1 MTKRTLLAM
10 RTDENFA
17 LFWRKVSQMA
27 SNLEVSDPVL
37 PRKRK
42 TPRRFEIGGA
52 PPEFCAEPKDHYHCI
67 YFEGLDLLVQA
78 IADRFDQPGYHTYLC
93 LQELM
98 LKAVKKKIFPMN

>member
-27 SNLEVSDPVL
+27 SSLEASDPVL

-52 PPEFCAEPKDHYHCI
+52 PPEFCAEHYHRI